1 MDRLGITFKGSF
13 GELSAIRLSDNDEI
27 HNGGSIAGDGWRFG
41 GRRLLAAQRRLDRRP
56 SLSYVCQGRG
66 CFSDAQRSRSEF
78 RERAAGRLFPVAF

>member
-41 GRRLLAAQRRLDRRP
+41 GRR
-56 SLSYVCQGRG
+56 
-66 CFSDAQRSRSEF
+66 
-78 RERAAGRLFPVAF
+78 RLFAGGSGVPHEHRYDGKRKCKCAHGFSLVGPHAGHANRYDARIA